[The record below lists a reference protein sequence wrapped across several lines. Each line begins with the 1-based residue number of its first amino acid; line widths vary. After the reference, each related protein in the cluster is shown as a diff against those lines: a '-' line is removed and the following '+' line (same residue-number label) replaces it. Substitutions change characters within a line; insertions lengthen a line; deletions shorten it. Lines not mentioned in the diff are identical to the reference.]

1 MSTSETAV
9 PTTDVIVVGAGSA
22 GAVIAARLTE
32 DAGTHVTLLEAGG
45 PDKDKFIH
53 IPAAFAQL
61 FRTDVDWDY
70 FTVEQPELKQRGI
83 YWPRGK
89 TLGGSSSLNA
99 MMWVRGFQADYDAW
113 AAAAGGKWS
122 YDEAVEYYRRIE
134 NAPWSDDPD
143 HGHGGPMEISEQRS
157 PSPLDDLFL
166 AAVDKLGYPT
176 VPPNTA
182 VPHGFSRTTVTQ
194 KRGARWST
202 ADAYLKAATK
212 RDNLD
217 LHTGAHVT
225 RILFDGTRA
234 TGVEVVENGSRR
246 RIHARREVV
255 LCGGAVNSPQ
265 VLMNSGIG
273 DAEHLRQFGIDV
285 LADRPDVGSH
295 MRDHL
300 AAGITKNTDE
310 TTLFHATK
318 LPSLANYLLRRR
330 GLLTSNVAE
339 CYGFVQSGLATDS
352 DLADVEILF
361 VPASFL
367 GEGLV
372 EVAEDGIT
380 IAAVLQQPRSTGT
393 VRLTGPDPL
402 AKPAID
408 PRYLTDPDGLD
419 RATLNA
425 GVEMCIRISET
436 APLAGV
442 MGDRWLRP
450 ALPGSPSLDEV
461 VEAAVNTD
469 TQTLY
474 HPVGTCRMG
483 TDDASVVDPDLR
495 VRGVT
500 GLRVADASV
509 MPVIVRGHTNAPA
522 IMIGEKAADLIRA
535 SA

>member
-1 MSTSETAV
+1 MSTPETTA

-32 DAGTHVTLLEAGG
+32 DPGTHVTLLEAGG

-61 FRTDVDWDY
+61 FRSENDWDY
-70 FTVEQPELKQRGI
+70 FTVDQPELKQRAI

-113 AAAAGGKWS
+113 AAAAGGRWG

-143 HGHGGPMEISEQRS
+143 HGHGGPMEISQQRS
-157 PSPLDDLFL
+157 PSPLDELFL
-166 AAVDKLGYPT
+166 RATTTLGYPT
-176 VPPNTA
+176 VTPNTA

-202 ADAYLKAATK
+202 ADAYLRTATS

-234 TGVEVVENGSRR
+234 IGVEVIENGTRR
-246 RIHARREVV
+246 QIHARREVV

-265 VLMNSGIG
+265 VLMHSGIG
-273 DAEHLRQFGIDV
+273 DAEHLRGFGIDV
-285 LADRPDVGSH
+285 VADRPDVGAH

-310 TTLFHATK
+310 ATLYRATK
-318 LPSLANYLLRRR
+318 IPALVNYLLRRR

-339 CYGFVQSGLATDS
+339 CYGFVRTGLTPDS
-352 DLADVEILF
+352 ELADVEILF
-361 VPASFL
+361 VPAPFL

-372 EVAEDGIT
+372 EPTEDGIT
-380 IAAVLQQPRSTGT
+380 IAAVLLQPRSTGS
-393 VRLTGPDPL
+393 VRLTGNDPM
-402 AKPAID
+402 APPIID
-408 PRYLTDPDGLD
+408 PMYLSDPDGLD

-425 GVEMCIRISET
+425 GVELCARIAET
-436 APLAGV
+436 APLADV
-442 MGDRWLRP
+442 MGSRWLRP
-450 ALPGSPSLDEV
+450 ALDGSPTRDEV
-461 VEAAVNTD
+461 VDAAVNTD

-483 TDDASVVDPDLR
+483 TDDASVVDAELR

-509 MPVIVRGHTNAPA
+509 MPVIIRGHTNAPA